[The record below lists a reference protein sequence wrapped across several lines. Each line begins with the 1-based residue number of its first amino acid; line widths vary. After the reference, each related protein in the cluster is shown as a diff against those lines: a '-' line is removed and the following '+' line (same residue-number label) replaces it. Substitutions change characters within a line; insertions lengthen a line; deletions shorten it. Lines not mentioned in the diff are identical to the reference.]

1 MIDDL
6 LKEAE
11 VKMQKSI
18 DAMLREL
25 ATIRTGRASPSLV
38 ERVQVDY
45 YGAPTPL
52 QQLAQIHSPEPRL
65 LVVQPY
71 DKSAIAGI
79 EKALQKSE
87 LGLNPANDGQV
98 IRIPFPPLTE
108 ERRKELVKVVKHR
121 VEEARVAI
129 RNIRRDEQH
138 GINEFEK
145 EGMISQDDAKRGM
158 DHLQKITDKFIHHA
172 DETGQKKEAEILEV

>member
-18 DAMLREL
+18 DAMHREL

-38 ERVQVDY
+38 DRVQVDY
-45 YGAPTPL
+45 YGAQTPL
-52 QQLAQIHSPEPRL
+52 VQLAQVHAPEPRL
-65 LVVQPY
+65 LVIQPY
-71 DKSAIAGI
+71 DRSSIANI
-79 EKALQKSE
+79 ERALQRSE

-121 VEEARVAI
+121 VEDARVAI

-138 GINEFEK
+138 GIHEFEK
-145 EGMISQDDAKRGM
+145 EGLISQDDAKRGQ
-158 DHLQKITDKFIHHA
+158 DQLQKVTDRFIHLA
-172 DETGQKKEAEILEV
+172 DEDGQKKEIEILEV

>member
-18 DAMLREL
+18 DAMHREL
-25 ATIRTGRASPSLV
+25 ATIRTGRASPGLID
-38 ERVQVDY
+38 RVQVDY

-65 LVVQPY
+65 LMVQPY
-71 DKSAIAGI
+71 DRSAIAAI

-121 VEEARVAI
+121 IEEARVAI

-138 GINEFEK
+138 GIIEFEK
-145 EGMISQDDAKRGM
+145 EGMISQDDAKRGQ
-158 DHLQKITDKFIHHA
+158 DQLQKITDRFIHVA